1 MRHDRWSAIGSFA
14 CCSTSDAFPPPIVRP
29 QPEKRNT
36 NKRTNNEC
44 LDGVKLLKLTTGQNC
59 DCRLR
64 KWPRLLQDLRR
75 TNWEILVNLGR
86 PCSQNILQDK
96 RLAFYSF
103 INSLI
108 HSFFLPFFLSRLSRQ
123 PFSYCLYT
131 WKGKCI
137 VAIKHL
143 TGPSPEPV
151 SNHAAP
157 RQLVKGKLSAY
168 TNYFSTTFFYFF
180 TSDEA
185 FFSWPYLIIP
195 ISR

>member
-103 INSLI
+103 INSFFFSFL
-108 HSFFLPFFLSRLSRQ
+108 SFFLGYPDSRFLTVCILGRE
-123 PFSYCLYT
+123 
-131 WKGKCI
+131 KCI

-143 TGPSPEPV
+143 TRPSPEPV